1 MKTPKEDGYSRLAKK
16 KGLRARSAY
25 KLLQLNRKFKIIKK
39 NSDVLD
45 LGCAPG
51 GWMLIAKKLTTGNI
65 VGIDLAPVKPIE
77 GTKIILGDATDPQL
91 IKNLGQ
97 FDVVMSDMAPKTTGI
112 KTLDVGRSIDLAF
125 SALDT
130 AKAVLKKDG
139 NFLCKIFQGPG
150 SEDFVKE
157 CRKYFKKVFATK
169 PEASKKRSKEFYVV
183 CLRFMKK
190 QKAAA

>member
-1 MKTPKEDGYSRLAKK
+1 
-16 KGLRARSAY
+16 
-25 KLLQLNRKFKIIKK
+25 
-39 NSDVLD
+39 
-45 LGCAPG
+45 
-51 GWMLIAKKLTTGNI
+51 MLIAKKLTAGKI
-65 VGIDLAPVKPIE
+65 VGIDLVPVKSIE
-77 GTKIILGDATDPQL
+77 GARIILGDATDTRL

-125 SALDT
+125 SALNT

-157 CRKYFKKVFATK
+157 CKKYFKKVFATK

-183 CLRFMKK
+183 CLKFMNK
-190 QKAAA
+190 